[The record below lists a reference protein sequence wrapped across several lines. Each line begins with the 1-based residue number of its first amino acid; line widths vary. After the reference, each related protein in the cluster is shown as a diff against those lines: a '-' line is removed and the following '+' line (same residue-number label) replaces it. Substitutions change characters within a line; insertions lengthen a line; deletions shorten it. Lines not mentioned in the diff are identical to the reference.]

1 MLLFKYVYWLTMCLF
16 SSVLRAPLLLSD
28 SRLHL
33 FLQSDL
39 SITKIEKCALGK
51 TRYTVAEAIQRSG
64 SSYISRLDKASCDSE
79 CERCE
84 CE

>member
-1 MLLFKYVYWLTMCLF
+1 MSLF
-16 SSVLRAPLLLSD
+16 SSVLHAPLLLSD

-51 TRYTVAEAIQRSG
+51 TRYTVAEAIQRSS
-64 SSYISRLDKASCDSE
+64 SSYISRLEDKISCDSD
-79 CERCE
+79 CERYDIKQNYLDFKD
-84 CE
+84 